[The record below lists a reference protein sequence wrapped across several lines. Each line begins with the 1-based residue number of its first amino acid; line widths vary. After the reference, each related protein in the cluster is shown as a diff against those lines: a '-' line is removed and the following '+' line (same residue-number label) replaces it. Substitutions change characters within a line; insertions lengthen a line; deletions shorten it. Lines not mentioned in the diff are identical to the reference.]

1 MAMMNYSGA
10 APQTVISTDANR
22 AAYSRVQQI
31 IYERSGRNDFII
43 NPKLLRIEQLLA
55 AGRNQYKFS
64 LFQNPG
70 SDRPLEEKLNRN
82 DMFFLTG
89 VGLGI
94 AKQDTST
101 TPPKYGN
108 FPVFFHPDANYFVGA
123 NGAIFENEALECLY
137 NGKLTISTKPVERQT
152 DLLTNVFRVVPERGY
167 TKFAAP
173 QTRDE
178 WPQHKLS
185 DSIVKLEPLVIIDGK
200 QDNTVNIELGAGNT
214 DLIAG
219 GVTAAN
225 AALNTRNLAVLFLEG
240 FVVVNAAQAADLWQ

>member
-1 MAMMNYSGA
+1 MAMMNYSNG
-10 APQTVISTDANR
+10 PQTVVSTDANR
-22 AAYSRVQQI
+22 AAYSRAQQI
-31 IYERSGRNDFII
+31 IFERTGRTDFII
-43 NPKLLRIEQLLA
+43 NPKLLRIEQLLT
-55 AGRNQYKFS
+55 AGRNQYKFD
-64 LFQNPG
+64 LYRNPG

-89 VGLGI
+89 ISLGV

-152 DLLTNVFRVVPERGY
+152 DLLTNMFRVVPERGY

-185 DSIVKLEPLVIIDGK
+185 DTILKLEPLVIIDGK
-200 QDNTVNIELGAGNT
+200 QDNSVNIELGAGNT

-240 FVVVNAAQAADLWQ
+240 FVVVNAAQSADLWQ

>member
-1 MAMMNYSGA
+1 MANMVYGG
-10 APQTVISTDANR
+10 APQTVISTDPNR

-31 IYERSGRNDFII
+31 IYERTGRTDFII
-43 NPKLLRIEQLLA
+43 NPKLLRIEQVLS
-55 AGRNQYKFS
+55 AGRNQYTFD
-64 LFQNPG
+64 LYRNPG

-89 VGLGI
+89 LALGI
-94 AKQDTST
+94 AKQDETT
-101 TPPKYGN
+101 TPKKYGN

-137 NGKLTISTKPVERQT
+137 NGKLSISTKPVERQT
-152 DLLTNVFRVVPERGY
+152 DLLTNVFRHVPERGY

-178 WPQHKLS
+178 WPQNKLS
-185 DSIVKLEPLVIIDGK
+185 DVMVKMEPIVIIDGK
-200 QDNTVNIELGAGNT
+200 QDNAVKIELGSGNT

-219 GVTAAN
+219 AVNAAN
-225 AALNTRNLAVLFLEG
+225 AAVNTRNLAVIFMEG
-240 FVVVNAAQAADLWQ
+240 FIVVNAAQAADLWQ